1 MRTSLWSDGVLE
13 SLPALHTISGCDVVI
28 IVNKKRTTKWLNT
41 VQRKGEYSQG
51 VSQLGDTIRINANV
65 FQKIKSHQLAPTKD
79 ELTQH
84 IRANYKTYPQ
94 KRFLDN
100 NLDIPSPVGIPL
112 AFHSTVPRGNIH
124 YVVVDGK
131 SPSPRIS
138 ARTCCLNMP

>member
-94 KRFLDN
+94 KRFLDI

-112 AFHSTVPRGNIH
+112 AFHSVARGNIH

>member
-84 IRANYKTYPQ
+84 IRVNYKTYPQ

-112 AFHSTVPRGNIH
+112 AFHSTVARGNIH